1 MMANF
6 AGDVGMLVVLANGAR
21 DLPEGE
27 TLTVAR
33 VVERANALRGVRGV
47 VSCPGLLKEV
57 SRFAASFIISPTSL
71 SFGLA
76 VSPGDISF

>member
-1 MMANF
+1 
-6 AGDVGMLVVLANGAR
+6 MLVVLASGAR

-47 VSCPGLLKEV
+47 VFCPAFSEDV
-57 SRFAASFIISPTSL
+57 SSFAASFIMSPTSF

-76 VSPGDISF
+76 V